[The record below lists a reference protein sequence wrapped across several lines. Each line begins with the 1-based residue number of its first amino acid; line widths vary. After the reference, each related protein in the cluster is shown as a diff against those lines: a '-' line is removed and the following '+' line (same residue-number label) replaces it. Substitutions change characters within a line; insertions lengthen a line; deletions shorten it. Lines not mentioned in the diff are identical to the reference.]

1 VIRFSLKKKLHGAQG
16 DFLLELEFE
25 MGADELIVIL
35 GPSGSGKTTLLRMLA
50 GLEKPEEG
58 FIEVKGEVWYDSK
71 RGINL
76 PPQKRDVG
84 FVFQDYALFPNMSL
98 FENIA
103 FGMKKKDTQRVMELL
118 RLAGLEQLKDKKPS
132 GLSGGQKQRVA
143 LLRALAREPKLL
155 LLDEPLSAL
164 DPETAIT
171 LREEIKKFQRS
182 FNIPTIMVSHNREDA
197 LSLASRVLLLSEGK
211 IKSVGKPKD
220 VLFSR
225 RESPK
230 FSLNG
235 IVLEKEIAEYACI
248 LSVAVGSEVVQ
259 VVVPKD
265 QEKEFKP
272 GDRVLLSTKAFVPIV
287 RKTEAVLKKS
297 LQYVLQGANSSE
309 GIVQE

>member
-1 VIRFSLKKKLHGAQG
+1 MIRFSLKKKLHGAQG

-25 MGADELIVIL
+25 MGAEEFILIL

-58 FIEVKGEVWYDSK
+58 YIEVKGEVWYDSK

-103 FGMKKKDTQRVMELL
+103 FGMKKKDTQKVIELL
-118 RLAGLEQLKDKKPS
+118 KLAGLEQLKDKKPS
-132 GLSGGQKQRVA
+132 VLSGGQKQRVA
-143 LLRALAREPKLL
+143 LLRALAKEPKLL

-265 QEKEFKP
+265 QEEEFKP
-272 GDRVLLSTKAFVPIV
+272 GDRVILSTKAFVPIV
-287 RKTEAVLKKS
+287 RKAEVVLK
-297 LQYVLQGANSSE
+297 NPSSE
-309 GIVQE
+309 RPSNL

>member
-25 MGADELIVIL
+25 MEENELIVIL

-58 FIEVKGEVWYDSK
+58 SIEVKGEVWYDLK

-118 RLAGLEQLKDKKPS
+118 KLAGLEQLKDKKPS
-132 GLSGGQKQRVA
+132 VLSGGQKQRVA
-143 LLRALAREPKLL
+143 LLRALAKEPKLL

-171 LREEIKKFQRS
+171 LREEIKKFQKS

-259 VVVPKD
+259 VVVPRD
-265 QEKEFKP
+265 QEEEFKP
-272 GDRVLLSTKAFVPIV
+272 GDSVLLSTKAFVPTV

-297 LQYVLQGANSSE
+297 L
-309 GIVQE
+309 

>member
-25 MGADELIVIL
+25 MGAEEFIVVL

-58 FIEVKGEVWYDSK
+58 YIEVKGEVWYDSK
-71 RGINL
+71 RRINL

-103 FGMKKKDTQRVMELL
+103 FGMKKKDTQKVMELL

-297 LQYVLQGANSSE
+297 L
-309 GIVQE
+309 

>member
-1 VIRFSLKKKLHGAQG
+1 MEHSVIRFSLKKKLHGAQG
-16 DFLLELEFE
+16 DLLLELEFE
-25 MGADELIVIL
+25 MEEEEFIVVL

-58 FIEVKGEVWYDSK
+58 YIEVKGEVWYDSK

-103 FGMKKKDTQRVMELL
+103 FGMKKKDLQRVMELL

-132 GLSGGQKQRVA
+132 VLSGGQKQRVA

-164 DPETAIT
+164 DPETAII

-287 RKTEAVLKKS
+287 RKA
-297 LQYVLQGANSSE
+297 
-309 GIVQE
+309 

>member
-1 VIRFSLKKKLHGAQG
+1 VIRSSLKKKLHGAQG

-25 MGADELIVIL
+25 MGADELIVVL

-58 FIEVKGEVWYDSK
+58 SIEVNGEIWYDSK

-103 FGMKKKDTQRVMELL
+103 FGMKKKDTQKIMELL

-132 GLSGGQKQRVA
+132 GLSGGQRQRVA
-143 LLRALAREPKLL
+143 LLRALAKEPKLL

-259 VVVPKD
+259 VVVPRD

-287 RKTEAVLKKS
+287 RKT
-297 LQYVLQGANSSE
+297 
-309 GIVQE
+309 

>member
-1 VIRFSLKKKLHGAQG
+1 MIRFSLKKKLHGAQG

-25 MGADELIVIL
+25 MGADELILIL

-58 FIEVKGEVWYDSK
+58 YIEVKGEVWYDSK
-71 RGINL
+71 RGMNL

-103 FGMKKKDTQRVMELL
+103 FGMKKKDTQKVMELL

-143 LLRALAREPKLL
+143 LLRALAKEPKLL

-171 LREEIKKFQRS
+171 LREEIKKFQRG
-182 FNIPTIMVSHNREDA
+182 FNIPTIIVSHNREDA
-197 LSLASRVLLLSEGK
+197 LSLADRVLLLSEGK

-225 RESPK
+225 KESPK

-259 VVVPKD
+259 VVVPGD
-265 QEKEFKP
+265 QEEEFKP
-272 GDRVLLSTKAFVPIV
+272 GDRVILSTKAFVPIV
-287 RKTEAVLKKS
+287 RKTEAVLK
-297 LQYVLQGANSSE
+297 NPSS
-309 GIVQE
+309 GRHSSG

>member
-1 VIRFSLKKKLHGAQG
+1 MIRFSLKKKLHGAQG

-25 MGADELIVIL
+25 MGAEEFIVIL
-35 GPSGSGKTTLLRMLA
+35 GPSGSGKTTLLRILA

-58 FIEVKGEVWYDSK
+58 YIEVKGEVWYDSK

-103 FGMKKKDTQRVMELL
+103 FGMKKKDPQRVMELL
-118 RLAGLEQLKDKKPS
+118 KLAGLEQLKDKNPS
-132 GLSGGQKQRVA
+132 VLSGGQKQRVA
-143 LLRALAREPKLL
+143 LLRALAKEPKLL

-171 LREEIKKFQRS
+171 IREEIKKFQRS

-197 LSLASRVLLLSEGK
+197 LSLADRVLLLSEGK

-235 IVLEKEIAEYACI
+235 IILEKEIAEYACI
-248 LSVAVGSEVVQ
+248 LSVAVGS
-259 VVVPKD
+259 
-265 QEKEFKP
+265 
-272 GDRVLLSTKAFVPIV
+272 
-287 RKTEAVLKKS
+287 
-297 LQYVLQGANSSE
+297 
-309 GIVQE
+309 

>member
-1 VIRFSLKKKLHGAQG
+1 MMVHPQKEASRSSGG
-16 DFLLELEFE
+16 FLLELEFE
-25 MGADELIVIL
+25 MEAEEFIVVL

-58 FIEVKGEVWYDSK
+58 SIEVKGEAWYDSK

-103 FGMKKKDTQRVMELL
+103 FGMKKKDPHRVMELL
-118 RLAGLEQLKDKKPS
+118 KLAGLEQLKDKKPS
-132 GLSGGQKQRVA
+132 VLSGGQKQRVA
-143 LLRALAREPKLL
+143 SLRALAKEPKLL
-155 LLDEPLSAL
+155 LLDEPLSVL

-211 IKSVGKPKD
+211 IKAVGKPKD

-235 IVLEKEIAEYACI
+235 IVLQKEIAEYAFI

-259 VVVPKD
+259 VVVPRD

-272 GDRVLLSTKAFVPIV
+272 GDKVILSMKAFIPIV
-287 RKTEAVLKKS
+287 HKAEASFK
-297 LQYVLQGANSSE
+297 NPSS
-309 GIVQE
+309 GRPSNL

>member
-1 VIRFSLKKKLHGAQG
+1 MIRFSLKKKLHGAQG

-25 MGADELIVIL
+25 VEENELIVIL

-58 FIEVKGEVWYDSK
+58 YIKVKGEIWYDSK

-103 FGMKKKDTQRVMELL
+103 FGMKKKDTQKIMELL

-132 GLSGGQKQRVA
+132 VLSGGQKQRVA
-143 LLRALAREPKLL
+143 LLRALAKEPKLL

-197 LSLASRVLLLSEGK
+197 LSLADRVLLLSEGK
-211 IKSVGKPKD
+211 IKSVGKTKD

-259 VVVPKD
+259 VVVPRD

-287 RKTEAVLKKS
+287 RKTEDAFKNPSSGRPSS
-297 LQYVLQGANSSE
+297 L
-309 GIVQE
+309 

>member
-1 VIRFSLKKKLHGAQG
+1 MIRFSLKKKLYGAQG

-25 MGADELIVIL
+25 MEEDEFIVVL
-35 GPSGSGKTTLLRMLA
+35 GQSGSGKTTLLRMLA

-58 FIEVKGEVWYDSK
+58 YIEVKGEVWYDSK

-103 FGMKKKDTQRVMELL
+103 FGMKKKDPRRVMELL
-118 RLAGLEQLKDKKPS
+118 KLAGLEQLKDKKPS
-132 GLSGGQKQRVA
+132 VLSGGQKQRVA

-182 FNIPTIMVSHNREDA
+182 FNIPTIMVSHSREDA

-248 LSVAVGSEVVQ
+248 LSVAVGTEVVQ
-259 VVVPKD
+259 VVVPRD
-265 QEKEFKP
+265 QEKEFKL

-287 RKTEAVLKKS
+287 RKA
-297 LQYVLQGANSSE
+297 
-309 GIVQE
+309 

>member
-1 VIRFSLKKKLHGAQG
+1 MIRFSLKKKLHGAQG

-25 MGADELIVIL
+25 MGAEEFVVVL

-84 FVFQDYALFPNMSL
+84 FVFQDYALFPNMSI

-103 FGMKKKDTQRVMELL
+103 FGMKKKDPQRVMELL
-118 RLAGLEQLKDKKPS
+118 KLAGLEQLRDKKPS
-132 GLSGGQKQRVA
+132 VLSGGQKQRVA
-143 LLRALAREPKLL
+143 LLRALAKEPKLL

-164 DPETAIT
+164 DPETAII

-197 LSLASRVLLLSEGK
+197 LSLASRVLLLSEGR

-235 IVLEKEIAEYACI
+235 IVLEKEIAEYVCI

-259 VVVPKD
+259 VVVPRD
-265 QEKEFKP
+265 QEEEFKP
-272 GDRVLLSTKAFVPIV
+272 GDRVILSTKAFVPIV
-287 RKTEAVLKKS
+287 RKTEAALK
-297 LQYVLQGANSSE
+297 NPSS
-309 GIVQE
+309 GRLSDL

>member
-1 VIRFSLKKKLHGAQG
+1 MIRFSLKKKLHGAQG

-25 MGADELIVIL
+25 MEENELIVIL

-58 FIEVKGEVWYDSK
+58 SIEVKGEVWYDLK

-118 RLAGLEQLKDKKPS
+118 KLAGLEQLKDKKPS
-132 GLSGGQKQRVA
+132 VLSGGQKQRVA
-143 LLRALAREPKLL
+143 LLRALAKEPKLL

-171 LREEIKKFQRS
+171 LREEIKKFQKS

-259 VVVPKD
+259 VVVPRD
-265 QEKEFKP
+265 QEEEFKP
-272 GDRVLLSTKAFVPIV
+272 GDSVLLSTKAFVPTV

-297 LQYVLQGANSSE
+297 L
-309 GIVQE
+309 

>member
-1 VIRFSLKKKLHGAQG
+1 MIRFSLKKKLHGAQG

-25 MGADELIVIL
+25 MEENELIVVL

-58 FIEVKGEVWYDSK
+58 SIEVKGEVWYDLK

-118 RLAGLEQLKDKKPS
+118 KLAGLEQLKDKKPS
-132 GLSGGQKQRVA
+132 VLSGGQKQRVA
-143 LLRALAREPKLL
+143 LLRALAKEPKLL

-171 LREEIKKFQRS
+171 LREEIKKFQKS

-259 VVVPKD
+259 VVVPRD
-265 QEKEFKP
+265 QEEEFKP
-272 GDRVLLSTKAFVPIV
+272 GDSVLLSTKAFVPTV

-297 LQYVLQGANSSE
+297 L
-309 GIVQE
+309 

>member
-1 VIRFSLKKKLHGAQG
+1 MIRFSLKKKLHGAQG

-25 MGADELIVIL
+25 MGAEEFILIL

-58 FIEVKGEVWYDSK
+58 YIEVKGEVWYDSK

-103 FGMKKKDTQRVMELL
+103 FGMKKKDTQKVMELL
-118 RLAGLEQLKDKKPS
+118 KLAGLEQLKDKKPS
-132 GLSGGQKQRVA
+132 VLSGGQKQRVA
-143 LLRALAREPKLL
+143 LLRALAKEPKLL

-182 FNIPTIMVSHNREDA
+182 FNIPTIMVSHSREDA
-197 LSLASRVLLLSEGK
+197 LSLADRVLLLSEGK

-259 VVVPKD
+259 VVVPRD
-265 QEKEFKP
+265 QEEEFKP

-287 RKTEAVLKKS
+287 RKAEAVLK
-297 LQYVLQGANSSE
+297 NPSSE
-309 GIVQE
+309 HPSNL

>member
-1 VIRFSLKKKLHGAQG
+1 MIRFRLKKKLYGAQG

-25 MGADELIVIL
+25 IEENEFIVVL

-58 FIEVKGEVWYDSK
+58 CIEVKGEVWYDSK

-103 FGMKKKDTQRVMELL
+103 FGMKKKDPQRVMELL
-118 RLAGLEQLKDKKPS
+118 KLAGLEQLKDKKPS
-132 GLSGGQKQRVA
+132 VLSGGQKQRVA

-164 DPETAIT
+164 DPETAII

-182 FNIPTIMVSHNREDA
+182 FNIPTIMVSHSREDA

-235 IVLEKEIAEYACI
+235 IVPEKIAEYACI
-248 LSVAVGSEVVQ
+248 LSVAVGTEVVQ
-259 VVVPKD
+259 VVVPRD

-287 RKTEAVLKKS
+287 RKTYASFKDP
-297 LQYVLQGANSSE
+297 SSE
-309 GIVQE
+309 RSSNG

>member
-1 VIRFSLKKKLHGAQG
+1 MIRFSLKKKLYGAQG

-25 MGADELIVIL
+25 MEEDEFIVVL
-35 GPSGSGKTTLLRMLA
+35 GQSGSGKTTLLRMLA

-58 FIEVKGEVWYDSK
+58 YIEVKGEVWYDSK

-103 FGMKKKDTQRVMELL
+103 FGMKKKDPRRVMELL
-118 RLAGLEQLKDKKPS
+118 KLAGLEQLKDKKPS
-132 GLSGGQKQRVA
+132 VLSGGQKQRVA

-182 FNIPTIMVSHNREDA
+182 FNIPTIMVSHSREDA

-248 LSVAVGSEVVQ
+248 LSVAVGTEVVQ

-265 QEKEFKP
+265 QEKEFKL

-287 RKTEAVLKKS
+287 RKA
-297 LQYVLQGANSSE
+297 
-309 GIVQE
+309 

>member
-1 VIRFSLKKKLHGAQG
+1 MIRFSLKKKLHGAQG
-16 DFLLELEFE
+16 DLLLELEFE
-25 MGADELIVIL
+25 MEEEEFIVVL

-58 FIEVKGEVWYDSK
+58 YIEVKGEVWYDSK

-103 FGMKKKDTQRVMELL
+103 FGMKKKDLQRVMELL

-132 GLSGGQKQRVA
+132 VLSGGQKQRVA

-164 DPETAIT
+164 DPETAII

-287 RKTEAVLKKS
+287 RKA
-297 LQYVLQGANSSE
+297 
-309 GIVQE
+309 

>member
-1 VIRFSLKKKLHGAQG
+1 
-16 DFLLELEFE
+16 
-25 MGADELIVIL
+25 
-35 GPSGSGKTTLLRMLA
+35 
-50 GLEKPEEG
+50 
-58 FIEVKGEVWYDSK
+58 
-71 RGINL
+71 
-76 PPQKRDVG
+76 
-84 FVFQDYALFPNMSL
+84 MSL

-103 FGMKKKDTQRVMELL
+103 FGMKKKDPQRVMELL
-118 RLAGLEQLKDKKPS
+118 KLAGLEQLKDKKPS
-132 GLSGGQKQRVA
+132 VLSGGQKQRGA

-164 DPETAIT
+164 DPETAII
-171 LREEIKKFQRS
+171 LKEEIKKFQRS
-182 FNIPTIMVSHNREDA
+182 FNIPTIMVSHSREDA

-248 LSVAVGSEVVQ
+248 LSVAVGSELVQ

-287 RKTEAVLKKS
+287 RKA
-297 LQYVLQGANSSE
+297 
-309 GIVQE
+309 

>member
-1 VIRFSLKKKLHGAQG
+1 MIRFSLKKKLYGAQG

-25 MGADELIVIL
+25 MEEDEFIVVL
-35 GPSGSGKTTLLRMLA
+35 GQSGSGKTTLLRMLA

-58 FIEVKGEVWYDSK
+58 YIEVKGEVWYDSK

-103 FGMKKKDTQRVMELL
+103 FGMKKKDPRRVMELL
-118 RLAGLEQLKDKKPS
+118 KLAGLEQLKDKKPS
-132 GLSGGQKQRVA
+132 VLSGGQKQRVA

-182 FNIPTIMVSHNREDA
+182 FNIPTIMVSHSREDA

-248 LSVAVGSEVVQ
+248 LSVAIGSEVVQ
-259 VVVPKD
+259 VVVPRD

-287 RKTEAVLKKS
+287 RKA
-297 LQYVLQGANSSE
+297 
-309 GIVQE
+309 

>member
-1 VIRFSLKKKLHGAQG
+1 MIRFSLKKKLHGAQG

-25 MGADELIVIL
+25 MGADELILIL

-58 FIEVKGEVWYDSK
+58 YIEVKGEVWYDSK

-103 FGMKKKDTQRVMELL
+103 FGMKKKDTQKVMELL

-143 LLRALAREPKLL
+143 LLRALAKEPKLL

-182 FNIPTIMVSHNREDA
+182 FNIPTIIVSHNREDA
-197 LSLASRVLLLSEGK
+197 LSLADRVLLLSEGK

-287 RKTEAVLKKS
+287 RKT
-297 LQYVLQGANSSE
+297 
-309 GIVQE
+309 

>member
-1 VIRFSLKKKLHGAQG
+1 MIRFSLKKKLYGAQG

-25 MGADELIVIL
+25 MEEDEFIVVL
-35 GPSGSGKTTLLRMLA
+35 GQSGSGKTTLLRMLA

-58 FIEVKGEVWYDSK
+58 YIEVKGEVWYDSK

-103 FGMKKKDTQRVMELL
+103 FGMKKKDPRRVMELL
-118 RLAGLEQLKDKKPS
+118 KLAGLEQLKDKKPS
-132 GLSGGQKQRVA
+132 VLSGGQKQRVA

-182 FNIPTIMVSHNREDA
+182 FNIPTIMVSHSREDA

-225 RESPK
+225 RDSPK

-248 LSVAVGSEVVQ
+248 LSVAVGTEVVQ
-259 VVVPKD
+259 VVVPRD
-265 QEKEFKP
+265 QEKEFKL

-287 RKTEAVLKKS
+287 RKA
-297 LQYVLQGANSSE
+297 
-309 GIVQE
+309 

>member
-58 FIEVKGEVWYDSK
+58 SIEVKGEVWYDSK

-132 GLSGGQKQRVA
+132 VLSGGQKQRVA
-143 LLRALAREPKLL
+143 LLRALAKEPKLL

-182 FNIPTIMVSHNREDA
+182 FNIPTIIVSHNREDA
-197 LSLASRVLLLSEGK
+197 LSLADRVLLLSEGK

-259 VVVPKD
+259 AVVPRD

-272 GDRVLLSTKAFVPIV
+272 GDRVLLSTKAFIPIV
-287 RKTEAVLKKS
+287 RKAEDAFKNPSSGRPSS
-297 LQYVLQGANSSE
+297 L
-309 GIVQE
+309 

>member
-1 VIRFSLKKKLHGAQG
+1 MIRFSLKKKLHGAQG

-25 MGADELIVIL
+25 MGAEEFIVVL

-58 FIEVKGEVWYDSK
+58 YIEVKGEVWYDSK

-103 FGMKKKDTQRVMELL
+103 FGMKKKDPKKVMELL
-118 RLAGLEQLKDKKPS
+118 KLAGLEQLKDKKPS
-132 GLSGGQKQRVA
+132 VLSGGQKQRVA
-143 LLRALAREPKLL
+143 LLRALAKEPKLL

-164 DPETAIT
+164 DPETAII

-182 FNIPTIMVSHNREDA
+182 FNIPTIMVSHSREDA

-248 LSVAVGSEVVQ
+248 LSVGVGSEVVQ

-272 GDRVLLSTKAFVPIV
+272 GDKVLLSTKAFVPIV
-287 RKTEAVLKKS
+287 RKA
-297 LQYVLQGANSSE
+297 
-309 GIVQE
+309 